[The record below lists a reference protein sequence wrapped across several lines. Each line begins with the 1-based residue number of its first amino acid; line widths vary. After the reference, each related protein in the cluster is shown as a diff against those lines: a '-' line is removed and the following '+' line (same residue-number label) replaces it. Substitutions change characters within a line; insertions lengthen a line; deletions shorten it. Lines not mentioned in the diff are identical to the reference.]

1 MKKLLLYT
9 LLPIVAS
16 ILNLSKAT
24 SQGMPPVQNSVYIT
38 PDNPASTDSVTVAY
52 IYVSGDSCPD
62 YFLVMDSVVA
72 NNIYVSKKNIIP
84 NPRVV
89 CAQIVTKFTTTLNLG
104 LLKDNTQ
111 IYFEGVLIKTIS
123 YSCIMDKNG
132 VIVAGTGGCTG
143 HLFIQERT
151 ITLQAIPRL

>member
-38 PDNPASTDSVTVAY
+38 PDNPGPTDSVTVAF

-62 YFLVMDSVVA
+62 YYLVKDSVVA
-72 NNIYVSKKNIIP
+72 NNIYVSKKSIDNSML
-84 NPRVV
+84 V

-104 LLKDNTQ
+104 VLKENTQ

-123 YSCIMDKNG
+123 YTCIMDKNG

-143 HLFIQERT
+143 HL
-151 ITLQAIPRL
+151 